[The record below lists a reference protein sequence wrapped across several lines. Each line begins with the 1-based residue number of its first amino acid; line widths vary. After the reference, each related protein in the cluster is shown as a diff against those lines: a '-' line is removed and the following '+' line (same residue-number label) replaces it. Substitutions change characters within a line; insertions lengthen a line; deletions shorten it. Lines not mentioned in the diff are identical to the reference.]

1 MRFFLRMPPPDFWAD
16 RVCRWVDHLLNGED
30 PEANKL
36 HGWRVDG
43 KTLAQHFHERVRPEG
58 EGPFC
63 AYCDGL
69 LGAQSP
75 ATIDHW
81 VPRDVCQALALWW
94 HNLFPAC
101 AGCQTAKGSQW
112 SLDWIRPD
120 DLDDIESLFECLENG
135 KLVAAPEVTDS
146 VLKERIEKTLSDL
159 GLNRDGLCRER
170 RWLLRDLSRMAP
182 EDLAL
187 YSKERQYRFL
197 ASRLLLEQT
206 PQAAQR

>member
-16 RVCRWVDHLLNGED
+16 RVCRWVDHLVGGGD
-30 PEANKL
+30 PKAHKL
-36 HGWRVDG
+36 HDWKVDG
-43 KTLAQHFHERVRPEG
+43 RTLAQHFHERVRPEG

-81 VPRDVCQALALWW
+81 MPREVCQAFALWW

-101 AGCQTAKGSQW
+101 AGCQSAKGSKW
-112 SLDWIRPD
+112 SPDWIRPD
-120 DLDDIESLFECLENG
+120 ESDNVEGLFECLEDG
-135 KLVAAPEVTDS
+135 KLVPAPEVTDP
-146 VLKERIEKTLSDL
+146 VLKERIEETVAGL
-159 GLNRDGLCRER
+159 GLNRPGLCRER
-170 RWLLRDLSRMAP
+170 QWLLWALSRTTG

-187 YSKERQYRFL
+187 HAREGNYRFI
-197 ASRLLLEQT
+197 ASRLLLGSNEEKR
-206 PQAAQR
+206 A